1 MSILGMPE
9 DQRAAWT
16 PSDDGESLTGYL
28 DYLQDSSG
36 HPLQARLRPKDDGRL
51 WQAEAFDSEGMPV
64 LESPCVRV
72 SQSDAFHDMVRRL
85 RPNYSASL
93 GRPVVWMRRIVRAG
107 WLLTILSVVL
117 KAASFLAQVFGNGV
131 PWP

>member
-1 MSILGMPE
+1 MSILGMPK
-9 DQRAAWT
+9 DQRVAWT

-36 HPLQARLRPKDDGRL
+36 HPLQARLRPKDDGKL
-51 WQAEAFDSEGMPV
+51 WYAEAFDSEGMPV

-72 SQSDAFHDMVRRL
+72 LQSDAFDDMVRRL
-85 RPNYSASL
+85 RPNYSASSRRA
-93 GRPVVWMRRIVRAG
+93 GGWMFGAVRVG
-107 WLLTILSVVL
+107 WLLTILNEL
-117 KAASFLAQVFGNGV
+117 LEAASFLAQVFGNGV